1 MGETKSTSSTVVS
14 KAYNGK
20 SKSKKLSLLFTE
32 YKMYSSVY
40 NKTNA
45 ALIRLLFTTLMPG
58 HPVLSTFLNLFLQ
71 K

>member
-14 KAYNGK
+14 KAYNEK
-20 SKSKKLSLLFTE
+20 SKSEKLSLLFTE

-45 ALIRLLFTTLMPG
+45 ALIMLLFTTLMTG